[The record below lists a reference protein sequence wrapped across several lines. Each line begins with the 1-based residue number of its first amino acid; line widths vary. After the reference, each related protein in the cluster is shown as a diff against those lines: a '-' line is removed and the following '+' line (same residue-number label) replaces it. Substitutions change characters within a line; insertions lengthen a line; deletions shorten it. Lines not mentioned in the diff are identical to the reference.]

1 MKLFNNVT
9 LRLKI
14 WLYFVAFTLIVFV
27 LMWIFQVYS
36 LENFY
41 ERMKISDIKNASEK
55 LVEEYGSDN
64 YEKLLSKIAEEND
77 NIVVGKVDVDTEIQL
92 AQKFGIA
99 SIPTLVLIK
108 NGQAID
114 TMVGLRSKEQILNF
128 INQ

>member
-1 MKLFNNVT
+1 MAELVVT
-9 LRLKI
+9 SSNFEEAVLKNEKPVLLDFWATWCGPCQMI
-14 WLYFVAFTLIVFV
+14 APIVH
-27 LMWIFQVYS
+27 S
-36 LENFY
+36 
-41 ERMKISDIKNASEK
+41 
-55 LVEEYGSDN
+55 
-64 YEKLLSKIAEEND
+64 IAEEND